1 VHIFFPRLASEGR
14 KLPFLSANEAREFY
28 DLGLRPYVQDVHPSQ
43 ISDWPAGYASE
54 IFRATK
60 SSGQK
65 AYRTMVVPYWSVP
78 IFGDGLRHH
87 LERNGIEWAEGLF
100 FVHTIRGIKYGTQH
114 ANTAEAA
121 KLALKEML
129 EKVHLPRDP
138 DVLPDDALNG
148 MGSGG
153 VLDGMDSDDSSNGT
167 PVRLG
172 GRQPY
177 SEGSWW
183 IDVGLEYSS
192 QWGRC
197 LQWMT
202 GSHRDVVKEALRIDD
217 LHASRITSLG
227 SSKYSRDLAS
237 HLPAVSGCRIEPGAL
252 AKGRHEAAYL
262 QMYTTDKSVTYQA
275 KEKKKATSITMNKA
289 MMGAEVFTSG
299 LFETYHQAS
308 TEISSNGRIE
318 VRVPWR
324 FKTEA
329 LLDIDSTVICDSML
343 SFSKEEWW

>member
-1 VHIFFPRLASEGR
+1 V
-14 KLPFLSANEAREFY
+14 REFY
-28 DLGLRPYVQDVHPSQ
+28 DLGLRSYAEDALPDQV
-43 ISDWPAGYASE
+43 SDWPAGYAAE
-54 IFRATK
+54 NFCATK
-60 SSGQK
+60 SSGQR
-65 AYRTMVVPYWSVP
+65 AYRSVVMPEKAVP
-78 IFGDGLRHH
+78 GFGDQLRGH
-87 LERNGIEWAEGLF
+87 LRRNGVDWAEGLF
-100 FVHTIRGIKYGTQH
+100 FMHTIRGIKLGTQH
-114 ANTAEAA
+114 EKTRSDAE
-121 KLALKEML
+121 LALQSML
-129 EKVHLPRDP
+129 INLHLPP
-138 DVLPDDALNG
+138 DKPPNG
-148 MGSGG
+148 E
-153 VLDGMDSDDSSNGT
+153 DSDSHQ
-167 PVRLG
+167 PLYR
-172 GRQPY
+172 PY